1 MEVLI
6 KYFALY
12 KKQNEFVALIL
23 ENQHFLKEMRLFI
36 ETSNQLDN
44 LKLCVSFLQ
53 MFIAAGTSLSSV
65 GDAAEKNEI
74 ANLKLD

>member
-1 MEVLI
+1 
-6 KYFALY
+6 
-12 KKQNEFVALIL
+12 
-23 ENQHFLKEMRLFI
+23 MRLFI

-74 ANLKLD
+74 ANLKLDQKLKEF